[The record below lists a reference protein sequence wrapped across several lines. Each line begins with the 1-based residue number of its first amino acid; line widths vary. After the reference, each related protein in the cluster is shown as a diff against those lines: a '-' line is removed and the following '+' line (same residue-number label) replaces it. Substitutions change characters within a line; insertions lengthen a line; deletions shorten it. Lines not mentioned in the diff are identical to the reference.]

1 MGAFGIQK
9 PQPRFDGADSASR
22 FKTLV
27 PCTSSDHQH
36 NRSPAEN
43 RFTKAHFTRTQPTR
57 TKKRQPRSHRENRGV
72 LSHPQTNNLNKLMH
86 KSSKYGVSLN
96 GMQ

>member
-1 MGAFGIQK
+1 MAGIGIQK

-27 PCTSSDHQH
+27 PCTSPDHQR

-43 RFTKAHFTRTQPTR
+43 RFTESLFYSYSAHTHEKEAP
-57 TKKRQPRSHRENRGV
+57 
-72 LSHPQTNNLNKLMH
+72 
-86 KSSKYGVSLN
+86 
-96 GMQ
+96 